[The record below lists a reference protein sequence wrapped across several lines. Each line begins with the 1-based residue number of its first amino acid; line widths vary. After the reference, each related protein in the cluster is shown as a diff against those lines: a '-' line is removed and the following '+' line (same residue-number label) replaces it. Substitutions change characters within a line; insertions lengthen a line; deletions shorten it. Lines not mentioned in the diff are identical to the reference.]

1 MASRSVSWFRQVI
14 RRGLAATLPRRVF
27 LTHGPR
33 RSGNVCLTF
42 DDGPHPELTPRLL
55 DLLVENCVR
64 ATFFVIGREA
74 EKYPHLVRRMI
85 DDGHCVGSHSYSH
98 RPRGLL
104 SAREAANEITRGAEV
119 VGAILGELPK
129 LYRPPE
135 GKLTG
140 RDLLKLWRLGFTT
153 VLWNVDPKDY
163 NKPSAE
169 DVKLELA
176 KRKLESGDL
185 VLFHDTHP
193 HAVEILPDLITSAR
207 ESGLEFGTVEAWM
220 K

>member
-1 MASRSVSWFRQVI
+1 MATRPVSWFNQAI
-14 RRGLAATLPRRVF
+14 RRGLAAALPRRIF
-27 LTHGPR
+27 LTQGPW
-33 RSGNVCLTF
+33 RSGSVCLTF

-55 DLLVENCVR
+55 DLLAENSVR

-74 EKYPHLVRRMI
+74 EKFPQLVRRMV

-98 RPRGLL
+98 RPRGSLN
-104 SAREAANEITRGAEV
+104 AREAADEITRGAEV
-119 VGAILGELPK
+119 VGAILGDLPK
-129 LYRPPE
+129 LYRPPA

-140 RDLLKLWRLGFTT
+140 RDLLKLWCLGFTT

-169 DVKLELA
+169 AVKLELA

-185 VLFHDTHP
+185 VLLHDTHP
-193 HAVEILPDLITSAR
+193 HAVAILPDLIASTR
-207 ESGLEFGTVEAWM
+207 ESGLVFGTVEAWL